1 MNLELAEN
9 ELSARNRRGRAKLKK
24 AAGLLP
30 PVALFRAAKKVRKK
44 FVGPKRSSMGRIQ
57 KHATQT
63 IVRSTPETIFSPEE
77 TEVMDI
83 SYLPDPEQPDVLVR
97 EDAFDGMEE
106 DEFFNYLSEMSPE
119 MSMEEYDQ
127 LSASRKERKAQKK
140 ELKMQKKAAK
150 VDKKQAKADLK
161 RAKGEA
167 KIIKAQRGPKTS
179 FTDVVGGIKDVVGSV
194 SGAVKDIK
202 GGGEGDAAAMDVPE
216 STGGEKIMGM
226 PKNAVLIGS
235 GVLALG
241 LIYML
246 TKGKKK

>member
-30 PVALFRAAKKVRKK
+30 PVAMFRAAKKVRKK
-44 FVGPKRSSMGRIQ
+44 FVGPKRSEMGRIQ
-57 KHATQT
+57 KHASTT
-63 IVRSTPETIFSPEE
+63 IVRSQPETIFSPEE

-83 SYLPDPEQPDVLVR
+83 TYLPDPEQPDVLVR

-106 DEFFNYLSEMSPE
+106 DQFFNYLSEMSPE

-127 LSASRKERKAQKK
+127 LSGNRKERKA
-140 ELKMQKKAAK
+140 LKMQKKAAK

-194 SGAVKDIK
+194 TGAVKDIK

-216 STGGEKIMGM
+216 STGGAKIMGM
-226 PKNAVLIGS
+226 PKNAVLIGG